1 MKTREEL
8 NSMSVVELR
17 TYAKEV
23 GLKNAKKFVKN
34 ELIDKI
40 LSMNNEEDKEVI
52 EIEDASTFEVE
63 EPTITEEASVP
74 ETDTTEAEA
83 VEEQVTEEQTEA
95 PVQEEPKKKTR
106 TNKRKGTHISKP
118 IGEQSLRIYN
128 TMVEHPTWTHY
139 KIKSIIGCTY
149 TNVRRVYL
157 NYIKGTEH
165 DKR

>member
-40 LSMNNEEDKEVI
+40 LSMNNEEDKEII
-52 EIEDASTFEVE
+52 EIKDASTFEVE
-63 EPTITEEASVP
+63 VSTTVEETSVSETENP
-74 ETDTTEAEA
+74 TTEAE
-83 VEEQVTEEQTEA
+83 EQVEA
-95 PVQEEPKKKTR
+95 PTQEEPKKKTR
-106 TNKRKGTHISKP
+106 VNKRKGTHISKP

-149 TNVRRVYL
+149 TNIRRVYL
-157 NYIKGTEH
+157 NYIKGTEY

>member
-23 GLKNAKKFVKN
+23 GLKNTKKFVKN

-40 LSMNNEEDKEVI
+40 LSMNNEEGKEVI
-52 EIEDASTFEVE
+52 EVEAST
-63 EPTITEEASVP
+63 TIEEAIVP
-74 ETDTTEAEA
+74 ETDTTETEVA
-83 VEEQVTEEQTEA
+83 EEQVEA
-95 PVQEEPKKKTR
+95 PTQEKPKKKTR
-106 TNKRKGTHISKP
+106 ANKRKGTRISKP

>member
-17 TYAKEV
+17 TYTKEV

-40 LSMNNEEDKEVI
+40 LSMNGEENKEVI
-52 EIEDASTFEVE
+52 EVKDASIFEAE
-63 EPTITEEASVP
+63 APTTTEETSVP
-74 ETDTTEAEA
+74 ETDTTETEA
-83 VEEQVTEEQTEA
+83 VEEQVETPT
-95 PVQEEPKKKTR
+95 QEEPKKKTR
-106 TNKRKGTHISKP
+106 VNKRKGTHISKP

>member
-8 NSMSVVELR
+8 NNMSVVELR

-40 LSMNNEEDKEVI
+40 LSMNNEEGKEVI
-52 EIEDASTFEVE
+52 EVEASAT
-63 EPTITEEASVP
+63 TEEATVP

-83 VEEQVTEEQTEA
+83 VEEQVETPT
-95 PVQEEPKKKTR
+95 QEEPKKKTR
-106 TNKRKGTHISKP
+106 VNKRKGTHISKP

>member
-23 GLKNAKKFVKN
+23 GLKNVKKFVKN

-52 EIEDASTFEVE
+52 EIKDTSTFEVE
-63 EPTITEEASVP
+63 APATVEETSVP
-74 ETDTTEAEA
+74 ETDTTEA
-83 VEEQVTEEQTEA
+83 VEEQVEA
-95 PVQEEPKKKTR
+95 PIQEEPKKKTR
-106 TNKRKGTHISKP
+106 VNKRKGTHISKP

>member
-8 NSMSVVELR
+8 NSMSVIELR

-34 ELIDKI
+34 KLIDKI
-40 LSMNNEEDKEVI
+40 LSMNSEEDKEVI
-52 EIEDASTFEVE
+52 EVKDASTFEVE
-63 EPTITEEASVP
+63 APTTIEETSVSETENP
-74 ETDTTEAEA
+74 TTEATEA
-83 VEEQVTEEQTEA
+83 EEQVEA
-95 PVQEEPKKKTR
+95 PTQEESKKKTR
-106 TNKRKGTHISKP
+106 VNKRKGTHISKP

-165 DKR
+165 DKRQ

>member
-8 NSMSVVELR
+8 NSMSVIELR
-17 TYAKEV
+17 AYAKEV
-23 GLKNAKKFVKN
+23 DLKNAKKFVKN

-40 LSMNNEEDKEVI
+40 LSMNNEEDKEV
-52 EIEDASTFEVE
+52 AVVE
-63 EPTITEEASVP
+63 ETSIP
-74 ETDTTEAEA
+74 ETENPTTEAIEA
-83 VEEQVTEEQTEA
+83 EEQVEVPT
-95 PVQEEPKKKTR
+95 QEEPKKKTR
-106 TNKRKGTHISKP
+106 VNKRKGTHISKP

>member
-17 TYAKEV
+17 IYAKEV

-40 LSMNNEEDKEVI
+40 LSMNGEEDKEVI
-52 EIEDASTFEVE
+52 EVKDDSTSKVE
-63 EPTITEEASVP
+63 AHATTEEASVP
-74 ETDTTEAEA
+74 ETDTTEA
-83 VEEQVTEEQTEA
+83 VEKQVETPT
-95 PVQEEPKKKTR
+95 QEEPKKKTR
-106 TNKRKGTHISKP
+106 TNKRKGTRISKP

>member
-52 EIEDASTFEVE
+52 EVKNTSTFEVE
-63 EPTITEEASVP
+63 VPTTTEEASVP
-74 ETDTTEAEA
+74 ETDTTEVEA
-83 VEEQVTEEQTEA
+83 SEEQVEA

>member
-23 GLKNAKKFVKN
+23 GLKNAKKFIKN

-40 LSMNNEEDKEVI
+40 LSMNNEEDKEVVV
-52 EIEDASTFEVE
+52 VE
-63 EPTITEEASVP
+63 ETSVP
-74 ETDTTEAEA
+74 ETENFATEVAA
-83 VEEQVTEEQTEA
+83 VEEQVEA
-95 PVQEEPKKKTR
+95 PTQEEPKKKKR
-106 TNKRKGTHISKP
+106 ENKRKGTHISKP

>member
-8 NSMSVVELR
+8 NNMSVVELR

-23 GLKNAKKFVKN
+23 GLKNTKKFVKN

-52 EIEDASTFEVE
+52 EIEDASTSKVE
-63 EPTITEEASVP
+63 EPTTTEEASVP
-74 ETDTTEAEA
+74 EIEIA
-83 VEEQVTEEQTEA
+83 EEQVKV

-106 TNKRKGTHISKP
+106 INKRKGTHISKP

-157 NYIKGTEH
+157 NYIKGTEY

>member
-8 NSMSVVELR
+8 NNMSVVELR

-34 ELIDKI
+34 ELIDEI
-40 LSMNNEEDKEVI
+40 LSMNNEEGKEVI
-52 EIEDASTFEVE
+52 EVEASAT
-63 EPTITEEASVP
+63 TEEAIVP
-74 ETDTTEAEA
+74 ETDTTETEVA
-83 VEEQVTEEQTEA
+83 EEQVEA
-95 PVQEEPKKKTR
+95 PTQEKPKKKTR
-106 TNKRKGTHISKP
+106 ANKRKGTHISKP

>member
-23 GLKNAKKFVKN
+23 DLKNAKKFVKN

-40 LSMNNEEDKEVI
+40 SSMNNEDDKEV
-52 EIEDASTFEVE
+52 AVVE
-63 EPTITEEASVP
+63 ETSIPKTESP
-74 ETDTTEAEA
+74 TTETEV
-83 VEEQVTEEQTEA
+83 VEEQVETPT
-95 PVQEEPKKKTR
+95 QEEPKKKTR
-106 TNKRKGTHISKP
+106 ENKRKGTHISKP

-157 NYIKGTEH
+157 NYIKGTEY

>member
-1 MKTREEL
+1 MRTREEL

-40 LSMNNEEDKEVI
+40 LSMNSEEDKEVI
-52 EIEDASTFEVE
+52 EIKDASTFEVE
-63 EPTITEEASVP
+63 EPATVEEASVP

-83 VEEQVTEEQTEA
+83 VEEQVEA

-106 TNKRKGTHISKP
+106 VNKRKGTHISKP

-128 TMVEHPTWTHY
+128 IMVEHPTWTHY

>member
-1 MKTREEL
+1 MKIREEL

-23 GLKNAKKFVKN
+23 GLKSAKKFVKN

-63 EPTITEEASVP
+63 APTTTEEASIP
-74 ETDTTEAEA
+74 KTDTTETEA
-83 VEEQVTEEQTEA
+83 AEEQVKV

-106 TNKRKGTHISKP
+106 INKRKGTHISKP

>member
-17 TYAKEV
+17 IYAKEV

-40 LSMNNEEDKEVI
+40 LSMNSEEDKEII
-52 EIEDASTFEVE
+52 EIKDASASASE
-63 EPTITEEASVP
+63 TENP
-74 ETDTTEAEA
+74 TTEATEA
-83 VEEQVTEEQTEA
+83 EEQVEA
-95 PVQEEPKKKTR
+95 PTQEEPKKKTR
-106 TNKRKGTHISKP
+106 VNKRKGTHISKP

-128 TMVEHPTWTHY
+128 TMVEHPIWTHY

>member
-23 GLKNAKKFVKN
+23 GLKNTKKFVKN

-40 LSMNNEEDKEVI
+40 LSMNNEEDKEVAVVEETSI
-52 EIEDASTFEVE
+52 PETENPATEIEV
-63 EPTITEEASVP
+63 I
-74 ETDTTEAEA
+74 
-83 VEEQVTEEQTEA
+83 EEQVEA
-95 PVQEEPKKKTR
+95 PSQEEPKKKKR
-106 TNKRKGTHISKP
+106 ENKRKGTHISKP

-149 TNVRRVYL
+149 TNIRRVYL

>member
-23 GLKNAKKFVKN
+23 GLKNTKKFVKN

-40 LSMNNEEDKEVI
+40 SSMNSEEDKEV
-52 EIEDASTFEVE
+52 AVVE
-63 EPTITEEASVP
+63 ENSIP
-74 ETDTTEAEA
+74 ETENSATETEIAEER
-83 VEEQVTEEQTEA
+83 VEA
-95 PVQEEPKKKTR
+95 PSQEEPKKKTR
-106 TNKRKGTHISKP
+106 VNKRKGTHISKP

>member
-1 MKTREEL
+1 MKTKEEL

-23 GLKNAKKFVKN
+23 GLKNDKKFIKN

-40 LSMNNEEDKEVI
+40 LSMNSEEDKEII
-52 EIEDASTFEVE
+52 EVKDASTFEVE
-63 EPTITEEASVP
+63 APTTTEEASVP
-74 ETDTTEAEA
+74 ETDTTEVEA
-83 VEEQVTEEQTEA
+83 VEEQVEA
-95 PVQEEPKKKTR
+95 PIQEEPKKKTR

>member
-1 MKTREEL
+1 MKTKEEL

-40 LSMNNEEDKEVI
+40 LSMNSEEDKEII
-52 EIEDASTFEVE
+52 EVKDASTFEVE
-63 EPTITEEASVP
+63 VPTTTEEASVP
-74 ETDTTEAEA
+74 ETDTTEVEA
-83 VEEQVTEEQTEA
+83 VEEQVEA
-95 PVQEEPKKKTR
+95 PAQEEPKKKTR
-106 TNKRKGTHISKP
+106 VNKRKGTRISKP

>member
-8 NSMSVVELR
+8 NDMSVIELR
-17 TYAKEV
+17 AYAKEV
-23 GLKNAKKFVKN
+23 GLTNAKKFVKN

-40 LSMNNEEDKEVI
+40 LSMNSEDDKEVI
-52 EIEDASTFEVE
+52 EVEV
-63 EPTITEEASVP
+63 PTTTEEATVP

-83 VEEQVTEEQTEA
+83 VEEQVETPT
-95 PVQEEPKKKTR
+95 QEEPKKKTR
-106 TNKRKGTHISKP
+106 VNKRKGTHISKP

>member
-8 NSMSVVELR
+8 NSMSVIELR
-17 TYAKEV
+17 AYAKEV
-23 GLKNAKKFVKN
+23 GLNAKKFVKN

-40 LSMNNEEDKEVI
+40 LSMNSEDDKEVI
-52 EIEDASTFEVE
+52 EVEV
-63 EPTITEEASVP
+63 PTTTEEATVP

-83 VEEQVTEEQTEA
+83 VEEQVETPT
-95 PVQEEPKKKTR
+95 QEEPKKKTR
-106 TNKRKGTHISKP
+106 VNKRKGTHISKP

>member
-40 LSMNNEEDKEVI
+40 LSMNSEEDKEV
-52 EIEDASTFEVE
+52 AVVE
-63 EPTITEEASVP
+63 ETSIP
-74 ETDTTEAEA
+74 ETEI
-83 VEEQVTEEQTEA
+83 VEERVETPT
-95 PVQEEPKKKTR
+95 QEEPKKKKR
-106 TNKRKGTHISKP
+106 ENKRKGTHISKP

>member
-40 LSMNNEEDKEVI
+40 LSMNNEEDKEVVV
-52 EIEDASTFEVE
+52 VE
-63 EPTITEEASVP
+63 ETSIP
-74 ETDTTEAEA
+74 ETENPTTETEI
-83 VEEQVTEEQTEA
+83 VEERVETPT
-95 PVQEEPKKKTR
+95 QEEPKKKTR
-106 TNKRKGTHISKP
+106 VNKRKGTHISKP

>member
-8 NSMSVVELR
+8 NSMSVIELR
-17 TYAKEV
+17 AYAKEV
-23 GLKNAKKFVKN
+23 GLTNAKKFVKN

-40 LSMNNEEDKEVI
+40 LSMNSEDDKEVI
-52 EIEDASTFEVE
+52 EVEV
-63 EPTITEEASVP
+63 PTTTEEATVP
-74 ETDTTEAEA
+74 ETDITEAEA
-83 VEEQVTEEQTEA
+83 VEEQVETPT
-95 PVQEEPKKKTR
+95 QEEPKKKTR
-106 TNKRKGTHISKP
+106 VNKRKGTHISKP

>member
-40 LSMNNEEDKEVI
+40 LSMNSEDDKEV
-52 EIEDASTFEVE
+52 AVVE
-63 EPTITEEASVP
+63 ETSVP
-74 ETDTTEAEA
+74 KTESPTTETEV
-83 VEEQVTEEQTEA
+83 VEEQVEA

>member
-8 NSMSVVELR
+8 NSMSVIELR
-17 TYAKEV
+17 AYAKEV
-23 GLKNAKKFVKN
+23 GLTNAKKFVKN

-40 LSMNNEEDKEVI
+40 LSMNSEEDKEV
-52 EIEDASTFEVE
+52 AVVE
-63 EPTITEEASVP
+63 ETSVP
-74 ETDTTEAEA
+74 KTESPTTEAEA
-83 VEEQVTEEQTEA
+83 VEEQVEA
-95 PVQEEPKKKTR
+95 PAQEESKKKTR
-106 TNKRKGTHISKP
+106 VNKRKGTHISKP

>member
-1 MKTREEL
+1 MKTKEEL

-40 LSMNNEEDKEVI
+40 LSMNSEEDKEVI
-52 EIEDASTFEVE
+52 EVKDASTFEVE
-63 EPTITEEASVP
+63 VPTTTEEASVP
-74 ETDTTEAEA
+74 ETDTTET
-83 VEEQVTEEQTEA
+83 EEQVET
-95 PVQEEPKKKTR
+95 PIQEESKKKTR

>member
-40 LSMNNEEDKEVI
+40 LSMNSEDDKEV
-52 EIEDASTFEVE
+52 AVVE
-63 EPTITEEASVP
+63 ETSVP
-74 ETDTTEAEA
+74 KTESPTTETEV
-83 VEEQVTEEQTEA
+83 VEEQVEA
-95 PVQEEPKKKTR
+95 PAQEEPKKKTR

>member
-34 ELIDKI
+34 KLIDKI
-40 LSMNNEEDKEVI
+40 LSMNGEEDKEVI
-52 EIEDASTFEVE
+52 EIKDDSAFEVE
-63 EPTITEEASVP
+63 VPATVEEASVP
-74 ETDTTEAEA
+74 ETDITETEI
-83 VEEQVTEEQTEA
+83 VEEQVKV

-106 TNKRKGTHISKP
+106 VNKRKGTHISKP

-149 TNVRRVYL
+149 TNIRRVYL

>member
-8 NSMSVVELR
+8 NDMSVVELR

-23 GLKNAKKFVKN
+23 GLKNAKKFVEN

-40 LSMNNEEDKEVI
+40 LSMNNEEGKEVI
-52 EIEDASTFEVE
+52 EVEAST
-63 EPTITEEASVP
+63 TTEEAIVP
-74 ETDTTEAEA
+74 ETDTTETEV
-83 VEEQVTEEQTEA
+83 VEEQVEVPT
-95 PVQEEPKKKTR
+95 QEEPKKKTR

>member
-40 LSMNNEEDKEVI
+40 LPMNNEEDKEVI
-52 EIEDASTFEVE
+52 EVKDTSTSKVE
-63 EPTITEEASVP
+63 ETSIP

-83 VEEQVTEEQTEA
+83 VEEQVET
-95 PVQEEPKKKTR
+95 PIQEEPKKKTR
-106 TNKRKGTHISKP
+106 VNKRKGTHISKP

-157 NYIKGTEH
+157 NYIKGTEY

>member
-52 EIEDASTFEVE
+52 EIKDASTFEIE
-63 EPTITEEASVP
+63 ESTTTEEASVP
-74 ETDTTEAEA
+74 KTDTTETEA
-83 VEEQVTEEQTEA
+83 AEEQVED
-95 PVQEEPKKKTR
+95 PVQEPKKNLR
-106 TNKRKGTHISKP
+106 RNKRKGTHISKP

-157 NYIKGTEH
+157 NYIKGTEY

>member
-1 MKTREEL
+1 MKTKEEL
-8 NSMSVVELR
+8 NSMSIVELR

-23 GLKNAKKFVKN
+23 GLKNAKKFIKN

-40 LSMNNEEDKEVI
+40 LSMNSEEDKEII
-52 EIEDASTFEVE
+52 EVKDASTFEVE
-63 EPTITEEASVP
+63 VPTTTEEASVP
-74 ETDTTEAEA
+74 ETDTTEVEA
-83 VEEQVTEEQTEA
+83 VEEQVDI
-95 PVQEEPKKKTR
+95 PIQEEPKKKTR
-106 TNKRKGTHISKP
+106 VNKRKGTHISKP

>member
-1 MKTREEL
+1 MRTREEL

-40 LSMNNEEDKEVI
+40 LSMNSEEDKEVAVVEETSIPETENSATEI
-52 EIEDASTFEVE
+52 EI
-63 EPTITEEASVP
+63 
-74 ETDTTEAEA
+74 
-83 VEEQVTEEQTEA
+83 VEEQVETPT
-95 PVQEEPKKKTR
+95 QEEPKKKKR
-106 TNKRKGTHISKP
+106 ENKRKGTHISKP

-157 NYIKGTEH
+157 NYIKGTEY